1 MRLYR
6 HRTLDSTNLEA
17 RRLWQGGAGRFGSFA
32 VVADEQ
38 TNGIG
43 RDGRPWKSL
52 KGGLWMTVGWR
63 CEDVGRAAQ
72 GLPLV
77 AGLAVARV
85 LEELYQIKPAIKW
98 PNDILV
104 NNRKLCGVLC
114 QADSALRPP
123 GVFVG
128 IGIDANFSATDLG
141 AGLRRPA
148 TTLRDELGREVDLQ
162 ELTEALLGLLERLLG
177 DYERRGFNPSREA
190 INERL
195 AWRGHLVSGERA
207 IGHQPIHG
215 RLLEVDG
222 VGRLM
227 LETEAGVVALS
238 SGEVGLLHEDAE
250 QA

>member
-32 VVADEQ
+32 VVAEEQ

-43 RDGRPWKSL
+43 RDGRPWKSIR
-52 KGGLWMTVGWR
+52 GGLWMTVGWR

-85 LEELYQIKPAIKW
+85 LEELYQLRPAIKW
-98 PNDILV
+98 PNDILLD
-104 NNRKLCGVLC
+104 NRKMCGVLC

-128 IGIDANFSATDLG
+128 IGINANFGAADLG
-141 AGLRRPA
+141 ADLRRPA
-148 TTLRDELGREVDLQ
+148 ATLRDALGREVNLQ
-162 ELTEALLGLLERLLG
+162 ELSEALLGLLERSLG
-177 DYERRGFNPSREA
+177 DFERRGFSPFREA
-190 INERL
+190 VNERL
-195 AWRGHLVSGERA
+195 AWRGHLVSGEKA

-215 RLLEVDG
+215 KLAEVDG

-227 LETEAGVVALS
+227 LDTEAGLIALN
-238 SGEVGLLHEDAE
+238 SGEVGLLNEDAE
-250 QA
+250 